1 MPIIV
6 SEIFS
11 KKSSI
16 WSDILYNHQFYHADF
31 RWKASVLSENIS
43 TSLFNYM
50 QLVFVCTSFYLS
62 IFPSKSSILS
72 IILCSPQIY
81 HTYITWK
88 SSLLYKNISISFFNY
103 ILIVL
108 ICLSMFLRFFKKVFN
123 FINYV
128 MVSSFYHTY
137 IQFYKLCHVILI
149 FIIHILDENS
159 QFYMKMFPCLFG
171 YILIVFLCLSLY
183 LSFAQINLQF
193 YQLPE

>member
-1 MPIIV
+1 MIILFV
-6 SEIFS
+6 CLSLYLRFFS

-43 TSLFNYM
+43 TSLFNYI

-103 ILIVL
+103 ILIVF
-108 ICLSMFLRFFKKVFN
+108 ICLSM
-123 FINYV
+123 
-128 MVSSFYHTY
+128 S
-137 IQFYKLCHVILI
+137 
-149 FIIHILDENS
+149 ENEVETFS
-159 QFYMKMFPCLFG
+159 IKIEDFPLTC
-171 YILIVFLCLSLY
+171 VW
-183 LSFAQINLQF
+183 
-193 YQLPE
+193 